1 MALMEISVVSVCAAS
16 GDDIA
21 VCVSVSNGEE
31 AQRKKFVISAD
42 AYARMGIT
50 KGECDIETYEALEWE
65 AEVNSAFKRAMA
77 ILGFC
82 ACSKRTLV
90 SKLLQKGFGREY
102 AAEAAERAARLGFID
117 DGENAYRE
125 AQRCVTKLWGE
136 ARIRSSLAQKG
147 YGSDAIEIAMCALE
161 DDGVD
166 FCENCRALI
175 EKKYTALP
183 TDRAEKQKLVA
194 SLMRYGYTLSQ
205 IKSATKKHL

>member
-21 VCVSVSNGEE
+21 VCVSVSNGDE

-50 KGECDIETYEALEWE
+50 KGECDTETFDALEWE
-65 AEVNSAFKRAMA
+65 AGVNSAFKRAMA

-117 DGENAYRE
+117 DKGNAYRE
-125 AQRCVTKLWGE
+125 AQRCVAKLWGE
-136 ARIRSSLAQKG
+136 ARIRASLAQKG
-147 YGSDAIEIAMCALE
+147 YGSDAIESAMCALE

-166 FCENCRALI
+166 FFENCRALI
-175 EKKYTALP
+175 EKKYPVLP

-205 IKSATKKHL
+205 IKSATQKHL